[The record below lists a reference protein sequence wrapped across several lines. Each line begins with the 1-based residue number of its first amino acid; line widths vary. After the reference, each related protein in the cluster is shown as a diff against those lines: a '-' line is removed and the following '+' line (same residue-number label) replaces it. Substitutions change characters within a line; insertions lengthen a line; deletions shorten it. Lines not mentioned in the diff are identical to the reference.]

1 MSSDFEL
8 RRPAGPLTHARVWR
22 YCALLLVLC
31 ALTCPAPAW
40 AQAQSTAETLN
51 VAVDPIRCWWRTGT
65 GAVRLGEIFQ
75 IVLTCS
81 VVETDAVQVVPDE
94 TKLNPAAIQITPF
107 EVVDG
112 AHPPDLRSGQR
123 RFFQYEYRARV
134 LGADSIGK
142 DVPIPKLTLT
152 YKVNSRG
159 TGNASI
165 QGRELT
171 YILPEQPI
179 RVLSLVPA
187 DTKDIRDAV
196 DQNFARV
203 ESLGF
208 RASALDISAVAL
220 GLLGSLMLVVTL
232 VGAARGAGWKLPT
245 ERAHIGDRSVLAC
258 AARELTAVQRE
269 SEQAGWSE
277 PLLGRA
283 LAALRIAA
291 AFALDRPVTQA
302 RSAVTGDRGEGRL
315 LMRRRGRTIAISS
328 AVTGETLAHELA
340 GLPLSAPSAQRQL
353 LETMH
358 ATMETFAAVL
368 YGQRSE
374 TINSAP
380 LEGTISSALGVVST
394 LRAERIWPRPHLR
407 RWLPG
412 SRARQLQQE
421 A

>member
-8 RRPAGPLTHARVWR
+8 RRPSGPLTHVRGWR
-22 YCALLLVLC
+22 RCALLLVLF
-31 ALTCPAPAW
+31 AATCPTPGW
-40 AQAQSTAETLN
+40 AQARSAAESLN

-65 GAVRLGEIFQ
+65 GAVRLGEIFP

-81 VVETDAVQVVPDE
+81 VIETDAVQVVPDE
-94 TKLNPAAIQITPF
+94 SKLNPAAIQLTPF

-112 AHPPDLRSGQR
+112 AHPADLHSGQR

-142 DVPIPKLTLT
+142 DVPVPAVTLT
-152 YKVNSRG
+152 YKVNSRVS
-159 TGNASI
+159 GNTSI
-165 QGRELT
+165 QGRELA

-187 DTKDIRDAV
+187 DAKDIRDSV

-203 ESLGF
+203 ESLSF
-208 RASALDISAVAL
+208 RANALDIAAVAL
-220 GLLGSLMLVVTL
+220 GLLGSLVLVVTL

-245 ERAHIGDRSVLAC
+245 ERTHIGDRAVLAR
-258 AARELTAVQRE
+258 AARELTDVQRE
-269 SEQAGWSE
+269 SEQTGWNE
-277 PLLGRA
+277 PLVGRA

-291 AFALDRPVTQA
+291 AYALDRPVNQA
-302 RSAVTGDRGEGRL
+302 RSTVTGERGEGRL
-315 LMRRRGRTIAISS
+315 LMRRRGRTIAVSS
-328 AVTGETLAHELA
+328 AVTGESIANELA
-340 GLPLSAPSAQRQL
+340 GLPMSAPSAQRQL

-358 ATMETFAAVL
+358 ATMETFGAVL
-368 YGQRSE
+368 YGQRGE
-374 TINSAP
+374 INGAP

-407 RWLPG
+407 RWMPG
-412 SRARQLQQE
+412 SRARQDRQ
-421 A
+421 AA